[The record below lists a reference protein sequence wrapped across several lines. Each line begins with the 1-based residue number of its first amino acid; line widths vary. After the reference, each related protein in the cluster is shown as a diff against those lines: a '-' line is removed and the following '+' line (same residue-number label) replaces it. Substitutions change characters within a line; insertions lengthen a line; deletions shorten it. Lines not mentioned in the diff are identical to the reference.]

1 MDLQLRDSKVVLCG
15 ATGLL
20 GKTIALELAREGA
33 NIALLG
39 RNAHSLSALKAE
51 VEAIGSPRAIT
62 IECQLDS
69 ATSTDQAIHAAIAAL
84 GGIDVFIFAAGAAQ
98 GGIFWEMDDVTWKS
112 NLEVKLFGAIRALRT
127 VAPAMIERHTGRI
140 VMVVGNSAKFPEPRM
155 LPGAA
160 ANAALLAIV
169 RGLAE
174 DLGPHGVS
182 INAVNPG
189 PVRSPRWDRLMQAAA
204 AREGIDVGQAE
215 ARFLE
220 KTALRRLGSAE
231 EVATHVV
238 YLASPRAAHL
248 TGTSITID
256 GGSTKSP

>member
-1 MDLQLRDSKVVLCG
+1 MDLQLRNSKVVLCG

-33 NIALLG
+33 AIALLG
-39 RNAHSLSALKAE
+39 RNTDALATLKTD
-51 VEAIGSPRAIT
+51 VEANGSPSAIT
-62 IECQLDS
+62 IECELDS
-69 ATSTDQAIHAAIAAL
+69 ETSTDQAIGSAIEAL

-112 NLEVKLFGAIRALRT
+112 NLEIKLFGAIRALRAI
-127 VAPAMIERHTGRI
+127 APAMIQRKAGRI

-174 DLGPHGVS
+174 ELGPHGVS

-204 AREGIDVGQAE
+204 SREGIDVNQAE
-215 ARFLE
+215 TRFLE

>member
-1 MDLQLRDSKVVLCG
+1 MDLQLRNSKVVLCG

-33 NIALLG
+33 AIALLG
-39 RNAHSLSALKAE
+39 RNTDALATLKTD
-51 VEAIGSPRAIT
+51 VEANGSPSAIT
-62 IECQLDS
+62 IECELDS
-69 ATSTDQAIHAAIAAL
+69 ETSTDQAIGSAIEAL

-112 NLEVKLFGAIRALRT
+112 NLEIKLFGAIRALRA
-127 VAPAMIERHTGRI
+127 VAPAMIQRKAGRI

-174 DLGPHGVS
+174 ELGPHGVS

-204 AREGIDVGQAE
+204 SREGIDINQAE
-215 ARFLE
+215 TRFLE

>member
-1 MDLQLRDSKVVLCG
+1 VVLCG

-33 NIALLG
+33 AIALLG
-39 RNAHSLSALKAE
+39 RNMQTLATLKAE
-51 VEAIGSPRAIT
+51 VETNGSPAVIA

-69 ATSTDQAIHAAIAAL
+69 ETSTNQAIRTAIDAL

-112 NLEVKLFGAIRALRT
+112 NLEIKLFGAIRALRA
-127 VAPAMIERHTGRI
+127 VAPAMIARKAGRI

-174 DLGPHGVS
+174 ELGPHGVS

-189 PVRSPRWDRLMQAAA
+189 PVRSPRWDRLMEAAA
-204 AREGIDVGQAE
+204 SREGIDVRQAE
-215 ARFLE
+215 ERFLE